1 MTEKEEQLLNRLIA
15 TGGWLLRAIEKYR
28 PRMEEMSVDGNFAL
42 FAANHN
48 LEEAI
53 ILLRRKSDGGS

>member
-1 MTEKEEQLLNRLIA
+1 MTEKEEELLTRLIA

-28 PRMEEMSVDGNFAL
+28 PMMEVMSIDGNFAL

-53 ILLRRKSDGGS
+53 LLLRQK